1 MARRRNKGEE
11 RQIVRR
17 RLDVLL
23 ARARDE
29 SLGPDRDLAHRYGDL
44 ATRLARR
51 YQFSLQPGQ
60 KAQVCRKCRA
70 YRTGETSRVRL
81 QQGRIITTCLSCG
94 HIHRRPLV
102 NP

>member
-29 SLGPDRDLAHRYGDL
+29 SLGPDQDLAHRYSDL
-44 ATRLARR
+44 VMRLARR
-51 YQFSLQPGQ
+51 YQMPMQPQQ
-60 KAQVCRKCRA
+60 KVQVCKKCRT
-70 YRTGETSRVRL
+70 YRTSATARVRFHG
-81 QQGRIITTCLSCG
+81 GRIVTTCLSCG